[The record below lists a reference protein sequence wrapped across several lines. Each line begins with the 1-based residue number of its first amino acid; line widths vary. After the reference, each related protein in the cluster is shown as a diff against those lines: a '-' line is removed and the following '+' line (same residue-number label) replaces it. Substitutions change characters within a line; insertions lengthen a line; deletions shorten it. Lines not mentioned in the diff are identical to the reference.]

1 MPSREQDYNLI
12 AVLHDQLEAI
22 ESYNKYLK
30 DVKDCEDCA
39 RLWRTMISQAEAMV
53 LQLREEIQRHAVD

>member
-22 ESYNKYLK
+22 ESYNKYLR
-30 DVKDCEDCA
+30 DTKDCEDCA
-39 RLWRTMISQAEAMV
+39 RLWRMMISQAEEAVM
-53 LQLREEIQRHAVD
+53 QLREEIQRHAVD

>member
-30 DVKDCEDCA
+30 NAHDCEDCA
-39 RLWRTMISQAEAMV
+39 RLWRMMISQAEAAV
-53 LQLREEIQRHAVD
+53 VQLREEIQRHAVD